1 MTNPWTPLHAALTL
15 PKGPLTFEHIVLA
28 VAAGVV
34 EEAALD
40 WKQELPQR
48 GKIDETTKDIA
59 AMANSGG
66 GVIVY
71 GVAESSGRA
80 ESISPVSVNEAA
92 RVMILSAAASAQ
104 PMVQGMELRALPSS
118 EDSDEGVVVAIVP
131 GSPNAPHMVG
141 QKHLYGAP
149 VRNGPTTVWLDERS
163 IERAYAERFSL
174 RSSRKDLLESMV
186 DDLKDRLHLSGKTW
200 LLGVATPLAQATH
213 NNDLS
218 RQEVSE
224 MLTASGRRS
233 VKMTKNNSDIE
244 RPLAR
249 ISHYSERL
257 KVGRRRFI
265 AETIFGEGPAKRSE
279 QAHTEIHHDGSLGL
293 ALSMDQSLETFSFGR
308 PHVPLR
314 KGEYQELLEWAVETF
329 SADLVSLAYEAMQ
342 RSQSAGAF
350 GLRIETTQSG
360 HQPFVL
366 VGQYRIDGVLLDQA
380 KIGQDHNGRTI
391 PRVHPVE
398 SEILPSDTQEDLLA
412 IARSM
417 ALEILE
423 QFGAE
428 SLHYLSSPTT
438 AYTLP

>member
-1 MTNPWTPLHAALTL
+1 MSNLWTPLHAALNL
-15 PKGPLTFEHIVLA
+15 PKGPLTYEHIVQA

-34 EEAALD
+34 EEAGLD

-80 ESISPVSVNEAA
+80 EAVSPVSIMETA
-92 RVMILSAAASAQ
+92 RLMILSAAASAQ
-104 PMVQGMELRALPSS
+104 PMVQGLELRALPSS
-118 EDSDEGVVVAIVP
+118 GDSEVGVVVAIVP

-174 RSSRKDLLESMV
+174 RSSSKALLESMV
-186 DDLKDRLHLSGKTW
+186 EDLKDRLHLPGKTW
-200 LLGVATPLAQATH
+200 LLGVATPLAPVTH

-224 MLTASGRRS
+224 MLVVSRRRS
-233 VKMTKNNSDIE
+233 ARMTRNNNDIE

-249 ISHYSERL
+249 ISAYSEQL

-265 AETIFGEGPAKRSE
+265 AETAYSEGPSNRSK
-279 QAHTEIHHDGSLGL
+279 QAHAEIHHDGSLGL
-293 ALSMDQSLETFSFGR
+293 ALSMDQSIETFSFGR
-308 PHVPLR
+308 SHVPLP

-329 SADLVSLAYEAMQ
+329 ASDLVSLTCEAMQ
-342 RSQSAGAF
+342 RSQGAGAF
-350 GLRIETTQSG
+350 GLRLEASQSG

-366 VGQYRIDGVLLDQA
+366 VGQYRMDGVLIDPS
-380 KIGQDHNGRTI
+380 KIGQDHKGRTI

-398 SEILPSDTQEDLLA
+398 SEILPSDTEEEILG

-423 QFGAE
+423 QFGAD
-428 SLHYLSSPTT
+428 SLYTLSTPTT
-438 AYTLP
+438 S